1 MAKKPAKKA
10 AKKATKKTV
19 VKKVVAVTS
28 VEIIKEGNPGDWR
41 RAIGAAPPHDDL
53 PPEDTIRL
61 VRDAWHRAPPGKGED
76 TEPSFHELRKAGK
89 A

>member
-19 VKKVVAVTS
+19 VKKVVA
-28 VEIIKEGNPGDWR
+28 
-41 RAIGAAPPHDDL
+41 
-53 PPEDTIRL
+53 
-61 VRDAWHRAPPGKGED
+61 APPGKGED